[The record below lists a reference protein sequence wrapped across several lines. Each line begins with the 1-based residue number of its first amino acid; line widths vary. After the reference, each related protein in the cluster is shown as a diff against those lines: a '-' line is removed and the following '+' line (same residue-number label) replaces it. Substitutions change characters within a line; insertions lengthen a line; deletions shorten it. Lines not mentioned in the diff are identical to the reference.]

1 MKKILIN
8 IILLFIFSI
17 SGTAQI
23 EYGKTVEISK
33 DVLLDKIKGGWA
45 GQTIGCTYG
54 GPTEFKYRG
63 AIIHEKIPI
72 IWYDDYCKDIFA
84 EDPGLYDD
92 VYMDLTFLEVMQE
105 EGINAPAESLSL
117 IHI

>member
-54 GPTEFKYRG
+54 LLSG
-63 AIIHEKIPI
+63 AIFAAQEVLLPI
-72 IWYDDYCKDIFA
+72 TSIVYLHATSVPRCSDWQSPMTLTLLKWKY
-84 EDPGLYDD
+84 GLTENWT
-92 VYMDLTFLEVMQE
+92 M
-105 EGINAPAESLSL
+105 
-117 IHI
+117 